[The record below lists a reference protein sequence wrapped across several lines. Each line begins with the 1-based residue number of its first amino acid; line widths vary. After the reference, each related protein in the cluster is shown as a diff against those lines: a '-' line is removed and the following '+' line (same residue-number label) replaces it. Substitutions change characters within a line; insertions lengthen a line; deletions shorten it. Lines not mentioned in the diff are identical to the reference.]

1 MHIPLARCIV
11 FNAYQVLAFVDDE
24 PGKWNMHLS
33 GLPVLSWEKMLEGGG
48 KFGEVEEVI
57 LAVTTIGSKRKQAIA
72 DDCLRRQW
80 KLKVMRSEER
90 RVGKECKSR
99 W

>member
-1 MHIPLARCIV
+1 
-11 FNAYQVLAFVDDE
+11 
-24 PGKWNMHLS
+24 MHLS

-72 DDCLRRQW
+72 DDCLHRGW
-80 KLKVMRSEER
+80 KLKVMPSVNNWVNGISNMGQIREVRIEDRSEER
-90 RVGKECKSR
+90 RVGKECRTR
-99 W
+99 WVPEQ